1 MKKEIWYAYKAFTPC
16 CFVSYSIILSDIVG
30 FVGFVLC
37 IEKMFFFAAFLSLVR
52 CVAFYCTCAVA
63 ACGFLIFA
71 LSEIGLLTLAEDVSV
86 FHSYFRVQ
94 NWVSKVVSL
103 KNKSP
108 LKFKRF

>member
-1 MKKEIWYAYKAFTPC
+1 MKKEIWYANKAFTPC
-16 CFVSYSIILSDIVG
+16 CFVSYSLILSDKVG

-37 IEKMFFFAAFLSLVR
+37 IEKMPFTVHAQLLPVFFF
-52 CVAFYCTCAVA
+52 
-63 ACGFLIFA
+63 IFA

-103 KNKSP
+103 KK
-108 LKFKRF
+108 

>member
-16 CFVSYSIILSDIVG
+16 CFVSYSLILSAKVG
-30 FVGFVLC
+30 FVGFVMC
-37 IEKMFFFAAFLSLVR
+37 IEKMFFLPLFFHWYVVWPFTVHAQLLPVF
-52 CVAFYCTCAVA
+52 F
-63 ACGFLIFA
+63 FIFA

-103 KNKSP
+103 KK
-108 LKFKRF
+108 